1 MESRPF
7 LSTLPFYLQ
16 YREPYPKEFFIA
28 VAERLGLKGN
38 ERLLDLGC
46 GPAQLAIGFAPFV
59 AECVGVDP
67 EPEMLAIARESAER
81 SAVHMQFRQTRAEEL
96 NESLGTFE
104 VVTIGRAIHW
114 MDPERAPV
122 ALERVVV
129 ADGSV
134 LICGSETSKATP
146 WLAEYERIIRNYR
159 VKTHGRF
166 CPPNS
171 DHANAWF
178 ARSHFRRSGEVSVLH
193 HHQVTIDDLVARAL
207 SFSHTSPA
215 VLGDRRADFEKD
227 IRAVLQPFTS
237 NRKLEEEIAATASV
251 FR

>member
-7 LSTLPFYLQ
+7 ISSIPFYLQ
-16 YREPYPKEFFIA
+16 YREPYPEAFFPT
-28 VAERLGLKGN
+28 VAKRLGLTGS

-59 AECVGVDP
+59 AACVGVDP
-67 EPEMLAIARESAER
+67 EPEMLALARESAGR
-81 SAVHMQFRQTRAEEL
+81 AGVHLQLLQARAEEL
-96 NESLGTFE
+96 NESLGTFQ

-122 ALERVVV
+122 ALEYIVTSG
-129 ADGSV
+129 GSV
-134 LICGSETSKATP
+134 LICGSDTSRAMP
-146 WLAEYERIIRNYR
+146 WLADYERVIRSYR

-171 DHANAWF
+171 DHASAWF
-178 ARSHFRRSGEVSVLH
+178 ARSRFRRNAEVSVVH
-193 HHQVTIDDLVARAL
+193 NQQVTIDDLIARAL

-215 VLGDRRADFEKD
+215 VLGDRRTNFEQD
-227 IRAVLQPFTS
+227 IRKALAPFV
-237 NRKLEEEIAATASV
+237 RDGVLEEEIVASASI
-251 FR
+251 FS

>member
-7 LSTLPFYLQ
+7 LSTIPFYLE
-16 YREPYPKEFFIA
+16 YREPYPKAFFIA
-28 VAERLGLKGN
+28 VAERLGLNGN

-59 AECVGVDP
+59 AACVGVDP

-81 SAVHMQFRQTRAEEL
+81 SAVHMQFLQTRAEEL
-96 NESLGTFE
+96 NESLGTFQI
-104 VVTIGRAIHW
+104 VTIGRAIHW
-114 MDPERAPV
+114 MDPERATV
-122 ALERVVV
+122 ALERVV
-129 ADGSV
+129 AAEGSV
-134 LICGSETSKATP
+134 LVCGSDTSKSMP
-146 WLAEYERIIRNYR
+146 WLAEYERIIRSYR

-171 DHANAWF
+171 DRADTWF
-178 ARSHFRRSGEVSVLH
+178 ARSRFRRSGEVSVLH
-193 HHQVTIDDLVARAL
+193 NQQVTIDDLTARAL

-215 VLGDRRADFEKD
+215 VLGDRRSNFESD
-227 IRAVLQPFTS
+227 IRKALALFVRGGF
-237 NRKLEEEIAATASV
+237 LEEEIVATASI